1 MTFNNRGQLG
11 CNIFYA
17 FRLEMDNKGNVQSHG
32 GKVRQILFQDG
43 LLNKERYRLKQLI
56 AKILVS
62 GMALM
67 FTANL
72 IDGIYVDGWGS
83 VFVAA
88 IILGI
93 INAVIRPVLLI
104 LTLPLNVF
112 TLGLFT
118 FVINGLMLKT
128 VSTVVAGFD
137 IVGIW
142 PAIIGAVILSVVST
156 VLNWLISE

>member
-17 FRLEMDNKGNVQSHG
+17 FRLEMDNKGNVQRHG

>member
-1 MTFNNRGQLG
+1 M
-11 CNIFYA
+11 
-17 FRLEMDNKGNVQSHG
+17 
-32 GKVRQILFQDG
+32 
-43 LLNKERYRLKQLI
+43 KQVI
-56 AKILVS
+56 AKILVN
-62 GMALM
+62 GVALM

-83 VFVAA
+83 VFIAA

-93 INAVIRPVLLI
+93 VNAIIRPILLV

-118 FVINGLMLKT
+118 FVINGLVLKT
-128 VSTVVAGFD
+128 VACVVSGFD

-142 PAIIGAVILSVVST
+142 PAIIGSVILSVVST
-156 VLNWLISE
+156 VLSWLIS

>member
-1 MTFNNRGQLG
+1 M
-11 CNIFYA
+11 
-17 FRLEMDNKGNVQSHG
+17 
-32 GKVRQILFQDG
+32 
-43 LLNKERYRLKQLI
+43 KQLI

-72 IDGIYVDGWGS
+72 IDGIYVDGWGA

-128 VSTVVAGFD
+128 VSTVVSGFD

-156 VLNWLISE
+156 VLTWLISE

>member
-1 MTFNNRGQLG
+1 M
-11 CNIFYA
+11 
-17 FRLEMDNKGNVQSHG
+17 
-32 GKVRQILFQDG
+32 
-43 LLNKERYRLKQLI
+43 KQLI
-56 AKILVS
+56 AKILIS
-62 GMALM
+62 GIALK
-67 FTANL
+67 FTS
-72 IDGIYVDGWGS
+72 GIIEGMCVDGWGS
-83 VFVAA
+83 VFIAA